1 MAQMA
6 MKALERLTAAKA
18 AKEVTIRKIAA
29 TEDLRRDHLR
39 RGDDAAAAA
48 ADHVLIELRL
58 ALRRREDEILL
69 LGPLVQR
76 EEQEVRTPTDPATMR
91 KLLAQKERR
100 YRELSA
106 QRWNQRN
113 AATQTEFDSLPVE
126 IGRLRQHLDML
137 ERMAS

>member
-1 MAQMA
+1 MTSKLTAR
-6 MKALERLTAAKA
+6 ERLAAARAGKA
-18 AKEVTIRKIAA
+18 TTIREIAEAESLRREALINGNERAA
-29 TEDLRRDHLR
+29 T
-39 RGDDAAAAA
+39 A

-58 ALRRREDEILL
+58 ALRRREEEIPL

-76 EEQEVRTPTDPATMR
+76 EEQEARTPSDPAIVR
-91 KLLAQKERR
+91 ELLAQKERR

-126 IGRLRQHLDML
+126 IGRLKKHVELL
-137 ERMAS
+137 ERMHG